1 MKEMRLIGNMV
12 RKLAKESNCS
22 DTDICNTID
31 CTLNQYYEF
40 LDGRL
45 FLSFE
50 QLEKLAQFFK
60 VTVDEIMTGDS
71 DYYEKNVVHC
81 MGEFENTD
89 NREMI
94 LDIIDDY
101 LTLLSV
107 QK

>member
-12 RKLAKESNCS
+12 RKLSKSIQYSEME
-22 DTDICNTID
+22 ICKTID

-50 QLEKLAQFFK
+50 QLEKLAELFK
-60 VTVDEIMTGDS
+60 VTVDDIMLGDS
-71 DYYEKNVVHC
+71 DYYEKNVVNC
-81 MGEFENTD
+81 VGKFENTD

-94 LDIIDDY
+94 LDIIEDY
-101 LTLLSV
+101 LILLSA
-107 QK
+107 KK